1 MAKKMYSR
9 QGNEESVL
17 PLSCFTDEIPN
28 LKESEEVILVE
39 QERDFGNGF
48 MWCIEL
54 GEFIEKGDNDCG
66 EDCEHYK
73 PRNGKSG
80 RCKFLDN
87 TFKRTG
93 KVFRLKKDG
102 LEEKVCLHI
111 KIQSI
116 GAMIT
121 EITQALNKA
130 GQSVRAKEFQ
140 VRAIGCG
147 EVSGV
152 FKIASDYVGIL
163 NSRVAKND

>member
-1 MAKKMYSR
+1 MTKKLYSDYADGVELFSLEYFK
-9 QGNEESVL
+9 Q
-17 PLSCFTDEIPN
+17 EISIRTPEIT
-28 LKESEEVILVE
+28 LFEH
-39 QERDFGNGF
+39 ERDFGCEA
-48 MWCIEL
+48 MWCKKMT
-54 GEFIEKGDNDCG
+54 EFVMKDENECG
-66 EDCEHYK
+66 EYCPYYK

-87 TFKRTG
+87 TFKMTG
-93 KVFRLKKDG
+93 KVFRLTKEG

-147 EVSGV
+147 EVSDV
-152 FKIASDYVGIL
+152 LKIASDYVGIL